1 MWVELRVT
9 GQDTVTHQLLSSVL
23 SLRTSVFTTYHM
35 NSSQWPFQL
44 HYPLIRLKLI
54 QWLLYKNGF
63 REKAKGVTENPHGR
77 LSASLEGVQEE
88 DKTRFE

>member
-1 MWVELRVT
+1 MCIHINKLALMWLTLHIYASYPVYVGDGYPKL
-9 GQDTVTHQLLSSVL
+9 
-23 SLRTSVFTTYHM
+23 VFV
-35 NSSQWPFQL
+35 
-44 HYPLIRLKLI
+44 